1 MILNFLPE
9 KKSSADN
16 LNLFD
21 KNLKTFWFLKFSV
34 YLCRAK
40 KIGMYTALEQ
50 RIIAKASELFL
61 LHGIKAVTMDFLATE
76 MGISKRTL
84 YERFKDKETLLR
96 KTLEYQDEKS
106 RQEREKLAKEC
117 TNPLELNLMEYKVI
131 SDSLRRINR
140 NYIRDLQKYHPQI
153 ADYFTKKRETD
164 MEKVVS
170 VMEKSIQE
178 GYIRAELNPRI
189 LALLLRVQ
197 LETLIYSEEIEKNHF
212 SYPEVFETIVLNYAR
227 GIATPK
233 GLKLIEDFMEK
244 MNH

>member
-1 MILNFLPE
+1 
-9 KKSSADN
+9 
-16 LNLFD
+16 
-21 KNLKTFWFLKFSV
+21 
-34 YLCRAK
+34 
-40 KIGMYTALEQ
+40 MYTALEQ

-61 LHGIKAVTMDFLATE
+61 LHEIKAVTMDFLATE

-106 RQEREKLAKEC
+106 RQEREKLAREC

>member
-1 MILNFLPE
+1 
-9 KKSSADN
+9 
-16 LNLFD
+16 
-21 KNLKTFWFLKFSV
+21 
-34 YLCRAK
+34 
-40 KIGMYTALEQ
+40 
-50 RIIAKASELFL
+50 
-61 LHGIKAVTMDFLATE
+61 MDFLATE

-106 RQEREKLAKEC
+106 RQEREKLAREC
-117 TNPLELNLMEYKVI
+117 TNPLELNLMEYKAI

>member
-1 MILNFLPE
+1 
-9 KKSSADN
+9 
-16 LNLFD
+16 
-21 KNLKTFWFLKFSV
+21 
-34 YLCRAK
+34 
-40 KIGMYTALEQ
+40 MYTALEQ

-76 MGISKRTL
+76 MGISERTL

-106 RQEREKLAKEC
+106 RQEREKLAREC

>member
-1 MILNFLPE
+1 
-9 KKSSADN
+9 
-16 LNLFD
+16 
-21 KNLKTFWFLKFSV
+21 
-34 YLCRAK
+34 
-40 KIGMYTALEQ
+40 MYTALEQ

-61 LHGIKAVTMDFLATE
+61 LRGIKAVTMDFLATE

-96 KTLEYQDEKS
+96 KTLEYQDKKS

-117 TNPLELNLMEYKVI
+117 TNPLELNLMEYKAI

-212 SYPEVFETIVLNYAR
+212 SYPEVFESIVLYYAR
-227 GIATPK
+227 GIASPK
-233 GLKLIEDFMEK
+233 GLELIEDFLEN

>member
-1 MILNFLPE
+1 
-9 KKSSADN
+9 
-16 LNLFD
+16 
-21 KNLKTFWFLKFSV
+21 
-34 YLCRAK
+34 
-40 KIGMYTALEQ
+40 MYTALEQ

-106 RQEREKLAKEC
+106 RQEREKLAREC

>member
-1 MILNFLPE
+1 
-9 KKSSADN
+9 
-16 LNLFD
+16 
-21 KNLKTFWFLKFSV
+21 
-34 YLCRAK
+34 
-40 KIGMYTALEQ
+40 MYAELDQ

-61 LHGIKAVTMDFLATE
+61 LHGIKTVTMDYLATE

-84 YERFKDKETLLR
+84 YERFKDKETLLLR
-96 KTLEYQDEKS
+96 TLDYQNLKS
-106 RQEREKLAKEC
+106 QEEREKLAKEC
-117 TNPLELNLMEYKVI
+117 TNPLELNLMEYKAI

-153 ADYFTKKRETD
+153 AEYFAKKREAD
-164 MEKVVS
+164 MERVVS
-170 VMEKSIQE
+170 VVEKSIQE

-197 LETLIYSEEIEKNHF
+197 LEVLIYSEEIEKNHF

-233 GLKLIEDFMEK
+233 GLKLIEDFIAK
-244 MNH
+244 TTY

>member
-1 MILNFLPE
+1 
-9 KKSSADN
+9 
-16 LNLFD
+16 
-21 KNLKTFWFLKFSV
+21 
-34 YLCRAK
+34 
-40 KIGMYTALEQ
+40 MYTALEQ

-61 LHGIKAVTMDFLATE
+61 LRGIKAVTMDFLATE

-96 KTLEYQDEKS
+96 KTLEYQDKKS

-117 TNPLELNLMEYKVI
+117 TNPLELNLMEYKAI

-233 GLKLIEDFMEK
+233 GLELIEDFMEK

>member
-1 MILNFLPE
+1 
-9 KKSSADN
+9 
-16 LNLFD
+16 
-21 KNLKTFWFLKFSV
+21 
-34 YLCRAK
+34 
-40 KIGMYTALEQ
+40 MYTALEQ

-61 LHGIKAVTMDFLATE
+61 LHGIMAVTMDFLATE

-106 RQEREKLAKEC
+106 RQEREKLAREC

>member
-1 MILNFLPE
+1 
-9 KKSSADN
+9 
-16 LNLFD
+16 
-21 KNLKTFWFLKFSV
+21 
-34 YLCRAK
+34 
-40 KIGMYTALEQ
+40 MYTALEQ

-96 KTLEYQDEKS
+96 KTLEYQDKKS

-117 TNPLELNLMEYKVI
+117 TNPLELNLMEYKAI

-170 VMEKSIQE
+170 V
-178 GYIRAELNPRI
+178 ELNPRI

-227 GIATPK
+227 GIATLK
-233 GLKLIEDFMEK
+233 GLELIEDFMEK

>member
-1 MILNFLPE
+1 MY
-9 KKSSADN
+9 KSS
-16 LNLFD
+16 
-21 KNLKTFWFLKFSV
+21 
-34 YLCRAK
+34 
-40 KIGMYTALEQ
+40 
-50 RIIAKASELFL
+50 
-61 LHGIKAVTMDFLATE
+61 
-76 MGISKRTL
+76 
-84 YERFKDKETLLR
+84 
-96 KTLEYQDEKS
+96 
-106 RQEREKLAKEC
+106 
-117 TNPLELNLMEYKVI
+117 ELNLMEYKVI

>member
-1 MILNFLPE
+1 
-9 KKSSADN
+9 
-16 LNLFD
+16 
-21 KNLKTFWFLKFSV
+21 
-34 YLCRAK
+34 
-40 KIGMYTALEQ
+40 MYSPLVQ
-50 RIIAKASELFL
+50 RIISKASELFL

>member
-1 MILNFLPE
+1 
-9 KKSSADN
+9 
-16 LNLFD
+16 
-21 KNLKTFWFLKFSV
+21 
-34 YLCRAK
+34 
-40 KIGMYTALEQ
+40 MYTALEQ

-96 KTLEYQDEKS
+96 KTLEYQDKKS

-117 TNPLELNLMEYKVI
+117 TNPLELNLMEYKAI

-140 NYIRDLQKYHPQI
+140 NYIRDLQKYHP
-153 ADYFTKKRETD
+153 D

-233 GLKLIEDFMEK
+233 GLELIEDFMEK

>member
-1 MILNFLPE
+1 
-9 KKSSADN
+9 
-16 LNLFD
+16 
-21 KNLKTFWFLKFSV
+21 
-34 YLCRAK
+34 
-40 KIGMYTALEQ
+40 MYTALEQ

-96 KTLEYQDEKS
+96 KTLEYQDKKS

-117 TNPLELNLMEYKVI
+117 TNPLELNLMEYKAI

-140 NYIRDLQKYHPQI
+140 NYIRDLQKYHSQI

-227 GIATPK
+227 GIATLK
-233 GLKLIEDFMEK
+233 GLELIEDFMEK

>member
-1 MILNFLPE
+1 
-9 KKSSADN
+9 
-16 LNLFD
+16 
-21 KNLKTFWFLKFSV
+21 
-34 YLCRAK
+34 
-40 KIGMYTALEQ
+40 MYTALEQ

-106 RQEREKLAKEC
+106 RQEREKLAREC

-153 ADYFTKKRETD
+153 ADYFTKKLETD